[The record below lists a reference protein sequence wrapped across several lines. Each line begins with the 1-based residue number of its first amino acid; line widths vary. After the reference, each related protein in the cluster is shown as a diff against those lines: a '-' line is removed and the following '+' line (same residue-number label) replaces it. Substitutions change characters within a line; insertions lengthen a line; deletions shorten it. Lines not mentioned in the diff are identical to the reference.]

1 VNLLRLVAGSGAA
14 SGLLIGQLVFAAFFV
29 GSCEIP
35 NVLNRGSANACLDR
49 WMTTAA
55 LFFPSGVAG
64 AGTAVALDKAKR
76 RFLG

>member
-1 VNLLRLVAGSGAA
+1 MNLLRLVAGSGAA

-29 GSCEIP
+29 GSCEVP
-35 NVLNRGSANACLDR
+35 NLLNKGSANACLDR

-55 LFFPSGVAG
+55 LFFPSGVSG
-64 AGTAVALDKAKR
+64 ASANVALDKAKR

>member
-1 VNLLRLVAGSGAA
+1 MNLLRLVAGGGAA

-29 GSCEIP
+29 GSCEVP
-35 NVLNRGSANACLDR
+35 NLLNKGSANACLDR

-64 AGTAVALDKAKR
+64 TGANVALDKAKR